1 MVTAPVLQ
9 WSLVWQPWAPHVNHL
24 RLLELHGRTGAGVF
38 MVAGAT
44 GSTVWGRWVTA
55 SCWLDYLRNK
65 WTFRAES
72 WLFLERKLQSRPPM
86 PWRPQV
92 ARQGQWQWAFRRHL
106 FGWEPADGR
115 SAIAATAR
123 QMSPLFERGRF
134 LSNGRLG
141 ISPQLPQCVSWLRFH
156 VFPVP
161 HCRCETIE
169 VRCDL
174 FLLSLFSCRILLT
187 CRRVQETNR
196 REGKGHGEDNSKA
209 QAEPP
214 TKQHNTE
221 EPQHER
227 NQRKARPQK
236 QTMSVSGVFF
246 RHRRSGNSRSRTC
259 CNNVASGTQWAGKS
273 TLLAN
278 LTRLISQWENSVD
291 AAFAA

>member
-1 MVTAPVLQ
+1 
-9 WSLVWQPWAPHVNHL
+9 
-24 RLLELHGRTGAGVF
+24 
-38 MVAGAT
+38 
-44 GSTVWGRWVTA
+44 
-55 SCWLDYLRNK
+55 
-65 WTFRAES
+65 
-72 WLFLERKLQSRPPM
+72 
-86 PWRPQV
+86 
-92 ARQGQWQWAFRRHL
+92 
-106 FGWEPADGR
+106 
-115 SAIAATAR
+115 
-123 QMSPLFERGRF
+123 MSPLFERGRF

-196 REGKGHGEDNSKA
+196 REEGKGHGEDNSKA

-236 QTMSVSGVFF
+236 QTMSVSGVFSVTADQGILVLA
-246 RHRRSGNSRSRTC
+246 H
-259 CNNVASGTQWAGKS
+259 VAITW
-273 TLLAN
+273 LLEHSE
-278 LTRLISQWENSVD
+278 LERVPCLPI
-291 AAFAA
+291 